1 MEDSFESVNK
11 SVDLDNPSE
20 HSVDLDDPRKQC
32 SKGLSDGLPSDSS
45 LGRLMDTSQDEN
57 DYQLAVPKVENFGR
71 DDMVDIHVERSQN
84 SLVNVREVNKE
95 SRLGGEIFEK
105 QEVDEE
111 DSISDQQ
118 SSGEEYGDEKQQRTS
133 DGGGEGRRC
142 SARLKGKTRKR
153 WTNEVRVRQDYGLP
167 SEPPG
172 SQQQVVDN
180 RLWSLEE
187 KRQLLGGLRKHGSR
201 RIAQVAEE
209 VPTKSLEQ
217 VAKKLMRD
225 KRAASYVT
233 ETHWMGVDGTRT
245 VIDSGEKISRGR
257 PKLETL
263 DLPDCTPQGE
273 LVEVEQLRQRTIP
286 TERWLEA
293 VETASLTSRQGVGEN
308 EVALDCSEALPN
320 VLTWIAEMEEH
331 PDPVDCGGV
340 DYAAIYRYLAALCQ
354 GEAPPDLDPATSAR
368 ASRILP
374 SLTAAIQG
382 LGEKEEAY
390 LDNYRG
396 RHTKYRY
403 EDSFNFNSKA
413 VREVEALSK
422 IPGLNPLGF
431 HPELLADRLLPK
443 LFTITQPF
451 SDGDK
456 KEDVLQEDEEEEE
469 EMEEEGEDNEE
480 DDVGNIDEGTVLGR
494 ESEEDMADDEEEQDV
509 GEKEEVLGRGGE

>member
-1 MEDSFESVNK
+1 MEESFESVDK
-11 SVDLDNPSE
+11 SVDLDDPSE
-20 HSVDLDDPRKQC
+20 HSVDLDDPGKHC
-32 SKGLSDGLPSDSS
+32 GKELSDDLPSDSS
-45 LGRLMDTSQDEN
+45 LGRLMDSSQDEN
-57 DYQLAVPKVENFGR
+57 EFQLATPKVEFSR
-71 DDMVDIHVERSQN
+71 DDMGDIHVDKSQD
-84 SLVNVREVNKE
+84 SQSTLREVNRLSQLSGEVIEKE
-95 SRLGGEIFEK
+95 
-105 QEVDEE
+105 EVEE
-111 DSISDQQ
+111 EQSISDQQ
-118 SSGEEYGDEKQQRTS
+118 SSGEEYDGELAKEAEQRTS
-133 DGGGEGRRC
+133 LGGREGRRC
-142 SARLKGKTRKR
+142 SARLQGKTRKR
-153 WTNEVRVRQDYGLP
+153 WTNEVRVRRDYGLP
-167 SEPPG
+167 SDPPG
-172 SQQQVVDN
+172 SQQVVDN

-187 KRQLLGGLRKHGSR
+187 KRQLLGGLRKHGSKR
-201 RIAQVAEE
+201 MAQVAEE

-217 VAKKLMRD
+217 VMKKLMRD

-273 LVEVEQLRQRTIP
+273 LVEVERLRQRTIP

-293 VETASLTSRQGVGEN
+293 VETASLTSRQGVGEQLQI
-308 EVALDCSEALPN
+308 EGGVATMDCSEALPN
-320 VLTWIAEMEEH
+320 VLTWIAELEEH
-331 PDPVDCGGV
+331 PDPADCGGV

-374 SLTAAIQG
+374 SLKTAIQG

-403 EDSFNFNSKA
+403 EDSFNFNSKS

-443 LFTITQPF
+443 LSTITQPF
-451 SDGDK
+451 SDEDK
-456 KEDVLQEDEEEEE
+456 KRRLC
-469 EMEEEGEDNEE
+469 
-480 DDVGNIDEGTVLGR
+480 T
-494 ESEEDMADDEEEQDV
+494 
-509 GEKEEVLGRGGE
+509 GG